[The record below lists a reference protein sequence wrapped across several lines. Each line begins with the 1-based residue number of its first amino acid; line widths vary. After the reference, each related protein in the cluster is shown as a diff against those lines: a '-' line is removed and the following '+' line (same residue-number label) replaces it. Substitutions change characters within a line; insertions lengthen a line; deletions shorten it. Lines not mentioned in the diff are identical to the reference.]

1 MGTESDGDGGL
12 MELKVE
18 VPQGE
23 GDFPGGE
30 GEGSLPEGEGDGD
43 LGEDDSPDL
52 SELDGEEDLA
62 GDGDFREEC
71 DRNFSSEDICLDR
84 IGLSIL
90 FLRRP
95 LSFILSAIE
104 ISSSISVSSATTFS
118 FFLVF
123 FLFLPM
129 LLLLFRSNCSSIM
142 SSSSTIVS
150 LVVQDLFLLIFSG
163 RGGNSQCVSGSKL

>member
-71 DRNFSSEDICLDR
+71 DRNFSSEDICLDG

-104 ISSSISVSSATTFS
+104 TSSSLSVSSATTFL
-118 FFLVF
+118 FF
-123 FLFLPM
+123 FLFFPM

-142 SSSSTIVS
+142 PSSSTIVS
-150 LVVQDLFLLIFSG
+150 LVV
-163 RGGNSQCVSGSKL
+163 